1 MQKVPNSEAKASEG
15 GAPVD
20 FWAMGSIGPA
30 EVIVVLLVGLIVLGP
45 HRLPEAA
52 KQIGK
57 AVAEFRKVTAGLQA
71 EVRDVFTEPVPGTPP
86 VPPAPTSPTVAEQ
99 AALTPPPAAPAAPT
113 GEAPAPAM
121 AESTVAEVVS
131 APSAGPA
138 PWANPAI
145 RPEGPS
151 WDDAAAPDPASAGP
165 GPAH

>member
-1 MQKVPNSEAKASEG
+1 
-15 GAPVD
+15 
-20 FWAMGSIGPA
+20 MGSIGPA

-71 EVRDVFTEPVPGTPP
+71 EVRDVFNEPVPGTPP

-99 AALTPPPAAPAAPT
+99 AALTPPPATDAVLESAPPA
-113 GEAPAPAM
+113 EAPA
-121 AESTVAEVVS
+121 AEVVS
-131 APSAGPA
+131 EPSAGPA

-145 RPEGPS
+145 PPEGPS

-165 GPAH
+165 GPTPA